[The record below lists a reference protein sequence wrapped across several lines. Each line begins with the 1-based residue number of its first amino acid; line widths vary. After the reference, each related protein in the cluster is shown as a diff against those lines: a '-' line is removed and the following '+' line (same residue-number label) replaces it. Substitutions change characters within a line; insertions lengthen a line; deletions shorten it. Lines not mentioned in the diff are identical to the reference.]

1 MSRAGGKLVVCTGM
15 KVWGAQAVLAASL
28 WSFIQCAGADEM
40 SLRLGGR
47 EVPVSNALSQKLATL
62 AREALARCGPNTTQH
77 AGNFGLA
84 AIGVEERWREL
95 AEGSRLRIRFAE
107 PFVTESHL
115 GGTLGVSEA
124 LIGLEHKEFFV
135 GPDFTRH
142 GDAIAEHL
150 QCGYLPSLELACLA
164 ELEPHLP
171 ARYRETCARLERD
184 ERGRIVM
191 PPPLIAPSCS

>member
-1 MSRAGGKLVVCTGM
+1 MSRLLLLVLLTFT
-15 KVWGAQAVLAASL
+15 
-28 WSFIQCAGADEM
+28 SFAIADEV
-40 SLRLGGR
+40 SLRLGGK
-47 EVPVSNALSQKLATL
+47 EIGLTPQLGKKVATL

-77 AGNFGLA
+77 PGNFGLA
-84 AIGVEERWREL
+84 ALGVEGRWKGL
-95 AEGSRLRIRFAE
+95 LEGSRLRVRFAE

-124 LIGLEHKEFFV
+124 LIGLEHKELFV

-142 GDAIAEHL
+142 GAAVAEHL

-164 ELEPHLP
+164 ELAPHLP

-184 ERGRIVM
+184 AQGRIVM
-191 PPPLIAPSCS
+191 PPPDIAPSCS